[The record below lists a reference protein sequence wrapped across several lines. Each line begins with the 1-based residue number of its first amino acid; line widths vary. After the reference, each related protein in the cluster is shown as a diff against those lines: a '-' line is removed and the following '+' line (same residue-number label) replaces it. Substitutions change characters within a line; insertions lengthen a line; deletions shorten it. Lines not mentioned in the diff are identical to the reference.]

1 MNNQKVTLNLGDLR
15 DDIKPLT
22 DNQAL
27 SFQYWNE
34 GSVLLG
40 LNGAAGCGKTYLG
53 VYLALT
59 TMLTRSDIYDNI
71 CIIRSAE
78 PTKNQGFLPGTKEEK
93 EAVYESPYEDIVNK
107 LIKSGRK
114 QKFGGNPYNELKEN
128 GTIKFESTSYLRGI
142 TMDNTIVILDEM
154 QNCSFHELST
164 VITRLGTDSR
174 LILCGDY
181 YQSDLRGNDKNG
193 IKHFLNVLNTM
204 NSYKSVEFTWEDC
217 VRSSLVKEFLQ
228 KSEKYMKTN
237 RV

>member
-228 KSEKYMKTN
+228 KSEKYLKTN